1 LAWHSGWHCITLFDW
16 QNRPVRVVIQRV
28 REASVNVDGAV
39 VGAIGP
45 GLCLLVGVASDDGE
59 PDVTAIV
66 EKTIGLRIFAD
77 DDGKMNLCLADIG
90 GEVLVV
96 SQFTLLSDVRRGRR
110 PSFTSAAPPQVAAP
124 LIETMISGFGDRGVS
139 TASGVFG
146 ADMDVSLVNDG
157 PVTLVLE
164 VRGGRLV

>member
-1 LAWHSGWHCITLFDW
+1 M
-16 QNRPVRVVIQRV
+16 RVVIQRV

-59 PDVTAIV
+59 TDVTAVV

-124 LIETMISGFGDRGVS
+124 LIETMISGFDDRGVS